1 MDFMRREGEKYIV
14 VKRILNFEGL
24 DVTTLLMDSKVLKQV
39 AGQINQGFMN
49 FGWCIGYLYFA
60 NGWNLVTHLILGIF
74 VYEVLHGLN
83 SFH

>member
-1 MDFMRREGEKYIV
+1 MRREGEKYIV

-49 FGWCIGYLYFA
+49 FG
-60 NGWNLVTHLILGIF
+60 
-74 VYEVLHGLN
+74 
-83 SFH
+83 